1 MTTFV
6 VGQKV
11 RILEDRRMKN
21 FHPSELSDE
30 LTIHAIDKANIHMS
44 GHAQLL
50 HTDKGTYSGY
60 WFDPDCPV
68 LDKLKNSE

>member
-11 RILEDRRMKN
+11 RILEDRRMPASTPN
-21 FHPSELSDE
+21 E
-30 LTIHAIDKANIHMS
+30 LTIHAIDPGNQYT

-50 HTDKGTYSGY
+50 HTENGTYSGY

-68 LDKLKNSE
+68 LDRLKNSE

>member
-11 RILEDRRMKN
+11 RILEDRKAN
-21 FHPSELSDE
+21 HQPSVE
-30 LTIHAIDKANIHMS
+30 LTIHAIDKGNEYT

-50 HTDKGTYSGY
+50 HTDHGTYSGY
-60 WFDPDCPV
+60 WFDPDSSV
-68 LDKLKNSE
+68 LDLRKNWE